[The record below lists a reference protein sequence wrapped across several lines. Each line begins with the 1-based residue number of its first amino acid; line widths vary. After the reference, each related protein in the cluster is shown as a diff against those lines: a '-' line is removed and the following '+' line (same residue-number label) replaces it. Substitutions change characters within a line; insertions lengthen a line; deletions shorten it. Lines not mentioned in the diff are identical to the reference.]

1 MYEDLIFVSQE
12 RRGKRIIEKIWGKTP
27 LFVCVIAN
35 SEVGKIKGI
44 SAAGANPNITDFT
57 PPADVELVE
66 LGKCKCIDGVP
77 VTPEGIPTPAII
89 TRASLNMANIPFL
102 TINAGLNILPQIPFV
117 DVGGKAGGDIRKKQ
131 GVINPQESFERT
143 RIVGKNLSKLC
154 DYLVVG
160 ESIAG
165 GTTTALGVLIGLG
178 YNAFG
183 KVSSSIPNNPHT
195 LKEEVVKQALEKLSD
210 RNVFSVIRETGDPMI
225 PVHAG
230 ICVGAAKKIPV
241 LMAGGTQMAAV
252 LAIIKELEK
261 GVMNNL
267 VIVTTSWIIN
277 DKTSDLP
284 GLINEIFPI
293 PIMATKLSFADSKC
307 DGLQAYEKGFVREGV
322 GAGGAAVV
330 AYIKTKGK
338 INSVK
343 IFKETEKIYRGL
355 LSYRISLKLPKDL
368 HE

>member
-1 MYEDLIFVSQE
+1 MYEDLMLVSQE
-12 RRGKRIIEKIWGKTP
+12 ERAKRIIEKIWGKTP

-35 SEVGKIKGI
+35 TEVGKINGI
-44 SAAGANPNITDFT
+44 SAAGANPSITDYT

-66 LGKCKCIDGVP
+66 LGKCECIDGVP

-89 TRASLNMANIPFL
+89 TKASLNLVNIPFL

-131 GVINPQESFERT
+131 AVVEPQKTFEKA
-143 RIVGKNLSKLC
+143 RIVGKNLAKIC

-165 GTTTALGVLIGLG
+165 GTTTALGVLVGLG

-183 KVSSSIPNNPHT
+183 KVSSSMPGNPHAI
-195 LKEEVVKQALEKLSD
+195 KEKVVKQALKKLCD
-210 RNVFSVIRETGDPMI
+210 RNVFSVISEMGDPMI

-252 LAIIKELEK
+252 LSVIIETGKEI
-261 GVMNNL
+261 MNNL
-267 VIVTTSWIIN
+267 AVATTSWIIN
-277 DKTSDLP
+277 DKMSDLP
-284 GLINEIFPI
+284 RLINEVFPI
-293 PIMATKLSFADSKC
+293 PIIATKLSFANSKYN
-307 DGLQAYEKGFVREGV
+307 GLQAYEKGFVKEGV
-322 GAGGAAVV
+322 GAGGAAVA
-330 AYIKTKGK
+330 AYIKSKGK
-338 INSVK
+338 INSEK
-343 IFKETEKIYRGL
+343 IFKEIEKIYLRL
-355 LSYRISLKLPKDL
+355 ISR
-368 HE
+368 

>member
-1 MYEDLIFVSQE
+1 MYKDLIFINE
-12 RRGKRIIEKIWGKTP
+12 EKRAKRIIEKIWGKTP

-35 SEVGKIKGI
+35 TEVGKIKGI

-89 TRASLNMANIPFL
+89 TRASLNLASIPFL
-102 TINAGLNILPQIPFV
+102 TVNAGLNILPKIPFI

-131 GVINPQESFERT
+131 AVVNPQGTFERA
-143 RIVGKNLSKLC
+143 RIIGKNLAKLC
-154 DYLVVG
+154 DYLVIG

-165 GTTTALGVLIGLG
+165 GTTTALGVLVGLG

-183 KVSSSIPNNPHT
+183 KISSSMPNNPRT
-195 LKEEVVKQALEKLSD
+195 IKEKVVKQALKKLSD
-210 RNVFSVIRETGDPMI
+210 RNVFSVISNMGDPMI

-230 ICVGAAKKIPV
+230 ICEGAAKEIPV

-252 LAIIKELEK
+252 LAVIKETEREI
-261 GVMNNL
+261 MNNL
-267 VIVTTSWIIN
+267 AIATTNWIIN
-277 DKTSDLP
+277 DKTSNLL

-293 PIMATKLSFADSKC
+293 PIMATKLSFVSSKY

-330 AYIKTKGK
+330 AHIKTKGK
-338 INSVK
+338 INSEK
-343 IFKETEKIYRGL
+343 ILKEIEKIYREL
-355 LSYRISLKLPKDL
+355 LSNKI
-368 HE
+368 

>member
-1 MYEDLIFVSQE
+1 MRRGICMYKDLIFINE
-12 RRGKRIIEKIWGKTP
+12 EKRAKRIIEKIWGKTP

-35 SEVGKIKGI
+35 TEVGKIKCI
-44 SAAGANPNITDFT
+44 SAAGENPNITDFT

-89 TRASLNMANIPFL
+89 TRTSLNLANIPFL
-102 TINAGLNILPQIPFV
+102 TVNAGLNILPKIPFI
-117 DVGGKAGGDIRKKQ
+117 DVGGKAGEDIRKKQ
-131 GVINPQESFERT
+131 AVVNPQGTFERA
-143 RIVGKNLSKLC
+143 RIIGKNLAKLC

-165 GTTTALGVLIGLG
+165 GTTTALGVLVGLG

-183 KVSSSIPNNPHT
+183 RVSSSMPNNPHT
-195 LKEEVVKQALEKLSD
+195 IKEKVVKQALKKLSD
-210 RNVFSVIRETGDPMI
+210 RKVFSVISNMGDPMI
-225 PVHAG
+225 PVHAS

-252 LAIIKELEK
+252 LAVIKETEK
-261 GVMNNL
+261 EIMNNL
-267 VIVTTSWIIN
+267 AIATTNWIIN

-284 GLINEIFPI
+284 GLINEIYSVPVI
-293 PIMATKLSFADSKC
+293 ATKLSFVSSKY

-322 GAGGAAVV
+322 GAGGAAVA
-330 AYIKTKGK
+330 AYIKSKGK
-338 INSVK
+338 INSKK
-343 IFKETEKIYRGL
+343 ILEEIEKLYAEL
-355 LSYRISLKLPKDL
+355 LSNKI
-368 HE
+368 